1 MKNKKLLLILAAF
14 LVLSLLT
21 FNSASSPGIA
31 SVPDSSGVIR
41 VIGESMLTASPDQC
55 IIVLAVETIGTDART
70 AAAENAKSMDKVIAE
85 LKRLGLKDDQI
96 KTGTYSLHTQLDHG
110 YPERPKEQL
119 PTQYRVYNSLT
130 ITLNNL
136 EMIGQV
142 IDKAIA
148 SGANQVQS
156 VHFEL
161 KNNEAVKL
169 QALQAATAQAKSKGE
184 AIAKGAGVKITGI
197 KSISEEGSGYS
208 PFRAA
213 FQKEMMMDETAGFD
227 PPTTIIPGDVEVY
240 ARVVVEYS
248 F

>member
-1 MKNKKLLLILAAF
+1 MKNKKLLLILATF
-14 LVLSLLT
+14 LVLSL
-21 FNSASSPGIA
+21 FAFSSASSPGIA

-41 VIGESMLTASPDQC
+41 VVGESMFTAAPDQS
-55 IIVLAVETIGTDART
+55 IIVLAVETIDTDART
-70 AAAENAKSMDKVIAE
+70 AVAENAKSMNKVTAE
-85 LKRLGLKDDQI
+85 LKKLGLKDDQI
-96 KTGTYSLHTQLDHG
+96 KTGSYSLHTQLDYG

-130 ITLNNL
+130 ITLSNL
-136 EMIGQV
+136 EIVGQV
-142 IDKAIA
+142 IDKAVA

-156 VHFEL
+156 VRFEL
-161 KNNEAVKL
+161 KNSEALKL

-184 AIAKGAGVKITGI
+184 AIAKGAGVKITGV

-213 FQKEMMMDETAGFD
+213 FQKEMLMDAADGFY